1 VFAPE
6 VIDLPDPWPA
16 CRTARCGS
24 SVAVARID
32 APYGPVVVTCENGH
46 YRTYQKKGDFRG
58 RGRYARL
65 FSEAAVGALPP
76 RTARERRL
84 EPNERRC
91 AEIVEDAERC
101 ALCGTPPAEH
111 PFRPDLDL
119 RSDRDVWAW
128 FQRWRPQVY
137 AELRE
142 AVTIV
147 QQREQVTFAGWRLKI
162 PVALRERVV
171 EALEESALQAD
182 HVVPFARLAPVLDAL
197 TARELDFAV
206 HQLLVAICRR
216 CNDGRWRTALVRE
229 DYLREYVRAVHGGD
243 ERMARADTERWQLM
257 ESVALA
263 AARARLVTDERSA

>member
-6 VIDLPDPWPA
+6 VVDLPDPWPA

-24 SVAVARID
+24 TLAVARID
-32 APYGPVVVTCENGH
+32 APFGPVVVTCENGH
-46 YRTYQKKGDFRG
+46 YRKYQKKGDFRG

-65 FSEAAVGALPP
+65 FSDAAVGTRAP

-111 PFRPDLDL
+111 PYRPDLDV
-119 RSDRDVWAW
+119 RSDRDVLAW
-128 FQRWRPQVY
+128 FQRWRPQLY

-147 QQREQVTFAGWRLKI
+147 RQRERETPGGWRLQI
-162 PVALRERVV
+162 PGALRERVV
-171 EALEESALQAD
+171 EALDESGLQAD
-182 HVVPFARLAPVLDAL
+182 HIVPVARLAPAFDML
-197 TARELDFAV
+197 TDRELDFAL

-216 CNDGRWRTALVRE
+216 CNDGRWRISLGRE
-229 DYLREYVRAVHGGD
+229 DYLRAYVLALHGGD
-243 ERMARADTERWQLM
+243 ERVARADGARWQLM
-257 ESVALA
+257 ENIAFA
-263 AARARLVTDERSA
+263 AARVRLVTDERSA